1 MNARLTHLVPAAIAV
16 CLIAGCGSNK
26 SNEPPPT
33 VEEQVGLDSRPA
45 LMELQSRVEGR
56 IRDCMKAQ
64 GFEYVPVDPFAQQQ
78 ALTGKSR
85 LTDEEF
91 TKQFGY
97 GITTLFGRGNP
108 QSDPND
114 AIRKSLPATD
124 RVAYDRAL
132 WGDNPGAT
140 FQEAADTGD
149 FSVLGGCTKE
159 ATDAAFGGPDVLSA
173 LIGKLDELDQR
184 IEQDQRMV
192 RALEKWS
199 RCMQA
204 KGYRYQESGQIDE
217 YLLKRFRE
225 IVGAAARPMLTA
237 LPDPSASYD
246 RVALTD
252 LQREEVKVVNADLE
266 CEQSEITP
274 VEREVRPQYEQE
286 FRKQNGKLLVRVKQP

>member
-1 MNARLTHLVPAAIAV
+1 MRARLSHLVSAAIAV
-16 CLIAGCGSNK
+16 CLVAGCGGNN

-97 GITTLFGRGNP
+97 GITTLLGRGTP
-108 QSDPND
+108 QADPND
-114 AIRKSLPATD
+114 RIRKSLPATD

-132 WGDNPGAT
+132 WGDNAGAT

-173 LIGKLDELDQR
+173 LIGKLDDLDQR
-184 IEQDQRMV
+184 VEQDQRMV
-192 RALEKWS
+192 KALEKWS
-199 RCMQA
+199 QCMQA

-225 IVGAAARPMLTA
+225 IVGPAARPMLTA

-246 RVALTD
+246 RAALAE

-266 CEQSEITP
+266 CEKSEITP
-274 VEREVRPQYEQE
+274 VEREVRPQYEQQ
-286 FRKQNGKLLVRVKQP
+286 FRKQNKALLVRVKQP